1 MLDQIIEN
9 IIRKTRKEVIQKG
22 MQDIP
27 LTYIF
32 TRNIPHSVKHFFDQE
47 VEIWIREESDKFSS
61 SERFNYEMPEVQMLI
76 DKIFDT
82 LKQTA
87 TFSPNQF
94 NRLLERAIK
103 LQANYLI
110 RPQQTLTQFLFKDS
124 SLVTTIEVYDMLKYF
139 DKFQYYKDA
148 LTDYFN
154 LKYMREISQ
163 NQFQELITAIDQQVY
178 GRTPVE
184 TALQTIKTILNFI
197 NEGRPKASDSISAR
211 MLAIIFKD
219 RNLSDFSYLVE
230 REIKEGTKLLSLA
243 EVEQALRSGKTM
255 REMKQ
260 AKEGKPAPT
269 SYKKIAD
276 IEKEKPE
283 VAVETISVPE
293 KEIIP
298 EEPEDTFED
307 VYEEEY
313 EEEEYEPSPPPR
325 PEPKPE
331 QPRFTPPPQPKPQ
344 PQQPRFTPTQPK
356 QPQFTPPPQPKPQ
369 PQQPRFTPP
378 QPKPQQ
384 PQFKPAQPQQVKPQ
398 PAAAKASAV
407 DQLAN
412 IVSDKMRGEHL
423 EDLNKLIHSRQRKKF
438 IKKIFKKR
446 EAQYVEFVNLVNNT
460 PTWKHASNLIDTF
473 FYQQGLNPYSKEALE
488 FSDLVY
494 NRYFPKDISVN
505 KGDEFRI

>member
-9 IIRKTRKEVIQKG
+9 IIRKIRKEVVQPG

-47 VEIWIREESDKFSS
+47 VELWIREEQGKFAN
-61 SERFNYEMPEVQMLI
+61 SERFDYEVPEVQMLI

-87 TFSPNQF
+87 TFHSTQF

-163 NQFQELITAIDQQVY
+163 NQFQELVTAIDQQVY
-178 GRTPVE
+178 GKTPVE
-184 TALQTIKTILNFI
+184 TALQTVKTILNFV
-197 NEGRPKASDSISAR
+197 NEGRDDQSDSLRTRI
-211 MLAIIFKD
+211 LAVVFKD
-219 RNLSDFSYLVE
+219 RNLSDFAFVLE
-230 REIKEGTKLLSLA
+230 REIKNGTRALTLA
-243 EVEQALRSGKTM
+243 ELEQILRSGKTLK
-255 REMKQ
+255 ELKQ
-260 AKEGKPAPT
+260 PAAPKPETTPET
-269 SYKKIAD
+269 RIPD
-276 IEKEKPE
+276 IEKEKP
-283 VAVETISVPE
+283 AVKVEKIVVPE
-293 KEIIP
+293 KEVP
-298 EEPEDTFED
+298 VEEPEDI
-307 VYEEEY
+307 Y
-313 EEEEYEPSPPPR
+313 EEEEFEEETYEPAPPP
-325 PEPKPE
+325 
-331 QPRFTPPPQPKPQ
+331 PPPQPKPQ
-344 PQQPRFTPTQPK
+344 P
-356 QPQFTPPPQPKPQ
+356 
-369 PQQPRFTPP
+369 
-378 QPKPQQ
+378 KPQQ
-384 PQFKPAQPQQVKPQ
+384 KPTPAPATP
-398 PAAAKASAV
+398 PAAAAAVPQAGKHASAV
-407 DQLAN
+407 DQLAD
-412 IVSDKMRGEHL
+412 IVGDKMKGDHL
-423 EDLNKLIHSRQRKKF
+423 EDLNRLIHPKQRKKF
-438 IKKIFKKR
+438 VKKIFKRK
-446 EAQYVEFVNLVNNT
+446 ETQYQEFVGLVNKT
-460 PTWKHASNLIDTF
+460 PTWKHASNLIDSF

-488 FSDLVY
+488 FSDIVY